1 MNTHQD
7 NPMPKRTYSV
17 ALPPKRTYS
26 VALLGEDGYTV
37 RTLQDTTY
45 FSNGIIPLVQEVR
58 DKFGPVKAALVV
70 KETVEWMRS
79 VGLMSTVEEI
89 EFVMEIVSALQEGRQ
104 LPTWA
109 SAADLT
115 FKTLEDKVPN
125 ARSDTKF
132 TDFLSKVL
140 SSPRP
145 DDGSLEDIVPIDPV
159 SPTPGATSVGVV
171 DSGFSDGEVWPSE
184 GNDSEA
190 FGSISVQIS
199 GPSSDVKYALE
210 VLVDAVDDE
219 IEYLKS
225 ESAPLKFHVSQTLQT
240 VQ

>member
-7 NPMPKRTYSV
+7 NSLPKRTYSV

-37 RTLQDTTY
+37 RTLQDMTY

-89 EFVMEIVSALQEGRQ
+89 EFVMEVVSALQEGRQ

-115 FKTLEDKVPN
+115 FKTLEDKVRN
-125 ARSDTKF
+125 ARSDPKF
-132 TDFLSKVL
+132 IDFLSKVL

-145 DDGSLEDIVPIDPV
+145 DDGSLEDIVPMDPV
-159 SPTPGATSVGVV
+159 PPTPGSTSVGVV
-171 DSGFSDGEVWPSE
+171 DSGLSDMEVWPS
-184 GNDSEA
+184 GGHDSEA

-199 GPSSDVKYALE
+199 GPSSDVKYALSS
-210 VLVDAVDDE
+210 LVDALDDE
-219 IEYLKS
+219 VSLLKA
-225 ESAPLKFHVSQTLQT
+225 EHPKVRFHISQSLQT